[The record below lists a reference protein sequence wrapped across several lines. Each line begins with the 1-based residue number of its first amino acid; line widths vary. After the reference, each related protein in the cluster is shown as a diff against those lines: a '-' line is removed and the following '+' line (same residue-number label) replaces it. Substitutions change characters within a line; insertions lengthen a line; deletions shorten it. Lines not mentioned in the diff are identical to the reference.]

1 MDIKA
6 MRKMYGEF
14 VYPELEEMIMVVQS
28 VETVLLPAMTRFLD
42 TRGVK
47 GLFVKQARHDLAS
60 RALSQA
66 DGYTRKVRTFSDL
79 TRAELL
85 YVRWWIE
92 KECDITAELVE
103 AGWIPFPTTDR
114 LKRLVAEADV
124 SKRAMNVFT
133 QRWAYTA

>member
-6 MRKMYGEF
+6 MRRMYGEF
-14 VYPELEEMIMVVQS
+14 VYPELEEMIMVVQA
-28 VETVLLPAMTRFLD
+28 VEAVLLPAITRFLD

-47 GLFVKQARHDLAS
+47 GLFIKQIRHDLAS
-60 RALSQA
+60 RALTQA
-66 DGYTRKVRTFSDL
+66 DGYTRKVRTFNDL

-103 AGWIPFPTTDR
+103 AGWIPFPTMDR
-114 LKRLVAEADV
+114 LKCIVAEVDV
-124 SKRAMNVFT
+124 SKQAMNVFK
-133 QRWAYTA
+133 QRWAFA